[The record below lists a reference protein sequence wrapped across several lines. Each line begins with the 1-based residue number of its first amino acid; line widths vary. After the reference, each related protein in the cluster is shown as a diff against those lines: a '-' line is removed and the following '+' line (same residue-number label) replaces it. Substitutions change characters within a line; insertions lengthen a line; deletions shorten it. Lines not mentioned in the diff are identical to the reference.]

1 MSFTISQR
9 LRNKI
14 KLKGSSSIK
23 IPKSAK
29 IVGCKILIRGKDN
42 SLTIGSNTRLRNMT
56 IEIIGDGCSV
66 EIGDDCMIGDGTY
79 FTVKEGTKLI
89 LGDECGLSR
98 NVKIMTSD
106 GHPLFKDGK
115 RINEAKDVLLESHI
129 WIADNVTI
137 LKGVTIASGAVVGI
151 NSTVTKDIPQN
162 VIAVGNPARVVQEG
176 IEWRDKF

>member
-9 LRNKI
+9 VRNKI
-14 KLKGSSSIK
+14 KLKGSSSIE
-23 IPKSAK
+23 ISKSAK

-42 SLTIGSNTRLRNMT
+42 SLRVGSGTRLRNMT

-66 EIGDDCMIGDGTY
+66 EIGDDCMVGDGCY
-79 FTVKEGTKLI
+79 LALKEGTKLL
-89 LGDECGLSR
+89 LGDDCGLSR

-106 GHPLFKDGK
+106 GHPIFKDGK

-137 LKGVTIASGAVVGI
+137 LKGVTIGSESVIGI
-151 NSTVTKDIPQN
+151 NSMVTKDIPQN
-162 VIAVGNPARVVQEG
+162 VVAVGNPARVVQEG

>member
-9 LRNKI
+9 VRNKI
-14 KLKGSSSIK
+14 KLKGSSSIE
-23 IPKSAK
+23 ISKSAK
-29 IVGCKILIRGKDN
+29 MVGCNIFIRGKDN
-42 SLTIGSNTRLRNMT
+42 SLRIGSDTQLRNIS

-66 EIGDDCMIGDGTY
+66 EIGNDCMVGDGCY
-79 FTVKEGTKLI
+79 LAVKEGSTLV
-89 LGDECGLSR
+89 LGDDCGLSR

-106 GHPLFKDGK
+106 GHPIFKDGK
-115 RINEAKDVLLESHI
+115 RVNEAKDVLLESHI

-151 NSTVTKDIPQN
+151 NSTVTKDVPAN
-162 VIAVGNPARVVQEG
+162 VVAVGNPARVVQEG